1 MKKDIIVTNNPY
13 VYEKFKDQFEMDYS
27 EDYTYMN
34 VLEKVREKVHQGHK
48 LTTHPLSGSVKP
60 NETPYKTIMISS
72 GKKDEL
78 DVDGVSIIEESILT
92 VKKFYNNKMTPLW
105 TERVLD
111 DFRVID
117 LSLIEH
123 VIKKTEYYSY

>member
-1 MKKDIIVTNNPY
+1 MKKDIIITNNPY
-13 VYEKFKDQFEMDYS
+13 VYEKFKDEFEIDYS

-34 VLEKVREKVHQGHK
+34 VLEIVREKVHEGYK

-72 GKKDEL
+72 KKGDL
-78 DVDGVSIIEESILT
+78 DFDGLEIIEESILT
-92 VKKFYNNKMTPLW
+92 VKKFYNNQMTPLW
-105 TERVLD
+105 TETVLD